1 MSSSRF
7 KKRGLAAAG
16 CIAGVIM
23 AAAACSSSGS
33 SSSGSSNTFNV
44 IVIGR
49 YEAPLF
55 AKDGWLDNL
64 SAQFIPSDP
73 SYDAAGPAAPRRE
86 VAVVQRQPVRRAVL
100 RRVID
105 ALLQQGPA
113 RELTRQPR

>member
-1 MSSSRF
+1 M
-7 KKRGLAAAG
+7 LAAAG

-33 SSSGSSNTFNV
+33 SSSGSSSNTFNV
-44 IVIGR
+44 IMIGR

-73 SYDAAGPAAPRRE
+73 SYDAGDLLPP
-86 VAVVQRQPVRRAVL
+86 VAKSLSYNGSLYAVPFYGESSML
-100 RRVID
+100 YYNK
-105 ALLQQGPA
+105 ALLGS
-113 RELTRQPR
+113 

>member
-7 KKRGLAAAG
+7 KKRRLAAAG

-33 SSSGSSNTFNV
+33 SSNGSSNTFNV

-55 AKDGWLDNL
+55 AKAAWLDNL

-73 SYDAAGPAAPRRE
+73 SYDAADLLPP
-86 VAVVQRQPVRRAVL
+86 VAKSLSYNGSLYAVPFYGDSSML
-100 RRVID
+100 YYNK
-105 ALLQQGPA
+105 ALLG
-113 RELTRQPR
+113 R